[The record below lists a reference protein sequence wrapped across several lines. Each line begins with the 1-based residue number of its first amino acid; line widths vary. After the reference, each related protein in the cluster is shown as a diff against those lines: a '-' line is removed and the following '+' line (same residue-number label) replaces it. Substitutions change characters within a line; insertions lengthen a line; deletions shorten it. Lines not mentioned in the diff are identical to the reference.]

1 MHPEDNGHS
10 EKVGKYIDPGIH
22 FEGEGLPVQLSYQVE
37 DPRLVKHGVDLR
49 GEAEDAEANGD
60 VVVEDPSETE
70 DGADMMPGEHAVL
83 AGHHHLH
90 QLPGVDTEGEGEAG
104 PGLAGDAVQEVQSD
118 NLGVT
123 ESQDSPDSSDGGIQ
137 TRDIGRL
144 PLDPRNFL
152 YDIFGCEGPED
163 HSANGDDDR
172 PQQ

>member
-37 DPRLVKHGVDLR
+37 DPGLVKHGVDLR

-60 VVVEDPSETE
+60 VVVEDHGDTE

-90 QLPGVDTEGEGEAG
+90 QLPGVDPEGEGEAG
-104 PGLAGDAVQEVQSD
+104 PGLAGDAVQQVQSD

-123 ESQDSPDSSDGGIQ
+123 KSQNSPDSSDGGVE
-137 TRDIGRL
+137 TRDIGRP
-144 PLDPRNFL
+144 PLDPGNL
-152 YDIFGCEGPED
+152 L
-163 HSANGDDDR
+163 
-172 PQQ
+172 